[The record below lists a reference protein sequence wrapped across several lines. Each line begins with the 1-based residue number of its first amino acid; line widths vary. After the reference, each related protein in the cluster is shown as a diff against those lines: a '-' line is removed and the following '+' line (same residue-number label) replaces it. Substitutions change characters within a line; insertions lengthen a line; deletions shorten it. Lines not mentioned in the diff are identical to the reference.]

1 MRQIDFLILFAVLVA
16 IALFS
21 MQNSGSVAITVLPGY
36 VVEYPLAIELL
47 AAAGVGAVF
56 AWVYGVW
63 LKMQFM
69 MEARDKN
76 QQLKEKEAQISKLN
90 QLVAEMKTS
99 LETAVNQVSTPNA
112 APESVTHDTSG
123 STPEDPKPQTQA

>member
-1 MRQIDFLILFAVLVA
+1 MRQIDFLILFAVLFA

-21 MQNSGSVAITVLPGY
+21 MQNSGSVVITVFPGY

-76 QQLKEKEAQISKLN
+76 QELKDKEAQISKLN
-90 QLVAEMKTS
+90 KLVAEMKIS
-99 LETAVNQVSTPNA
+99 LETAVNQASEQTVIGSDTP
-112 APESVTHDTSG
+112 G
-123 STPEDPKPQTQA
+123 STTETAKTELNS